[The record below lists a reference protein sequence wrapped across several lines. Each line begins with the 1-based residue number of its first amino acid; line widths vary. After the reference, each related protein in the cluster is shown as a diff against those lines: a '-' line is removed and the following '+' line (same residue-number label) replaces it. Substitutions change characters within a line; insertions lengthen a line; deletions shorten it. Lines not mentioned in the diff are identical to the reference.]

1 MLVMLY
7 FNGRCVSDVHKVIAM
22 HMKLCNTDKYL
33 SNVLQR
39 KKKMCDVA

>member
-7 FNGRCVSDVHKVIAM
+7 FNGGCVNDFHKVIAM

-33 SNVLQR
+33 SNILHR
-39 KKKMCDVA
+39 KKQNV